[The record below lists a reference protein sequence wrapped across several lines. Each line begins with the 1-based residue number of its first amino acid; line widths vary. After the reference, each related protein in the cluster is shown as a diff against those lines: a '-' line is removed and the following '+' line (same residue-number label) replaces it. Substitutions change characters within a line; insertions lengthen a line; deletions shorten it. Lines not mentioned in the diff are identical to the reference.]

1 MFYIGPMFHT
11 SVLHWSNVSY
21 IGPICHTLVLYVIH
35 LLKIGAICHS
45 LVLCV
50 IHLGDDGLSEEEL
63 ALEADKCVLHWS
75 YV

>member
-1 MFYIGPMFHT
+1 MCHILVLGFIHVFFIGPMFHT
-11 SVLHWSNVSY
+11 SVLHWSNVFY
-21 IGPICHTLVLYVIH
+21 ICP
-35 LLKIGAICHS
+35 ICHS